1 MNPIQTS
8 IADYFTKEQE
18 QTARFAKALG
28 HPVRIAIL
36 ELLNSQACC
45 YHGDMAEEL
54 PIAKSTL
61 SQHLNE
67 LKDAG
72 LIQGDITPPTTK
84 YCINRENFAL
94 AKSLLNKVFES
105 FWEKNSS
112 YICELKPQNIKNMT
126 EIKILGPGCQKCKTT
141 YNNVLEALKQTNI
154 EANVVKVEDIEEM
167 MKYNVLT
174 TPALVIDDQI
184 KIKGRVAQVN
194 EIVELLKK

>member
-1 MNPIQTS
+1 
-8 IADYFTKEQE
+8 
-18 QTARFAKALG
+18 
-28 HPVRIAIL
+28 
-36 ELLNSQACC
+36 
-45 YHGDMAEEL
+45 
-54 PIAKSTL
+54 
-61 SQHLNE
+61 
-67 LKDAG
+67 
-72 LIQGDITPPTTK
+72 
-84 YCINRENFAL
+84 
-94 AKSLLNKVFES
+94 
-105 FWEKNSS
+105 
-112 YICELKPQNIKNMT
+112 MT